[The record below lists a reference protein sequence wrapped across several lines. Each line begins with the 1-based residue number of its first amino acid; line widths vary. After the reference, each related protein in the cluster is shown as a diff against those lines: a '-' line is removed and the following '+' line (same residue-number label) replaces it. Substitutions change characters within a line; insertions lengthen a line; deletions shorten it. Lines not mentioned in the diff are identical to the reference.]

1 MFDYTNEDMGESVF
15 DKSQINFRKKEK
27 LMKLSFQLIL
37 LVICIGYIID
47 MLHAIVTELKI
58 YYYIHSVYWA
68 VELLLLIILYCYLRY
83 LMSNLHNYEY

>member
-1 MFDYTNEDMGESVF
+1 MFDHTNEDMGESVF

-27 LMKLSFQLIL
+27 LMKLCFQLFL
-37 LVICIGYIID
+37 LVIYIVYIID
-47 MLHAIVTELKI
+47 TLYAIVTELKI
-58 YYYIHSVYWA
+58 YWYVHAVYWA